1 MGCVFM
7 LKYLE
12 DPETRQRRIQNFQYI
27 TNIGIESCLQIL
39 ENLAE
44 VPRPSQMA
52 FVNNCEATKPNKNIP
67 SCEMSKFTV
76 TAGPTLYCS

>member
-52 FVNNCEATKPNKNIP
+52 FVNNLEENMKLCICTPPYYKTQEKHSI
-67 SCEMSKFTV
+67 
-76 TAGPTLYCS
+76 L